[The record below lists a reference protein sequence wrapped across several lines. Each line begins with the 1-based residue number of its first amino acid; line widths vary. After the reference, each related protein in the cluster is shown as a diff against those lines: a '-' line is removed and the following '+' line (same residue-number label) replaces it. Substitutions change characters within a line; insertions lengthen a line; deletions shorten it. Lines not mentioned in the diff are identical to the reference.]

1 MSHENGNLSIH
12 SENIFPIIKKWLYS
26 DKDIFIRELI
36 SNSSDAISK
45 LKKLNIMGEATLSGD
60 EEFKI
65 DVTIDPEAKTITVAD
80 NGIGMTHDEVKKY
93 INQIAFS
100 GAEDFLTKYKDKTS
114 EDQIIG
120 HFGLGFYSAFMV
132 ASKIEIDTLSYTE
145 GATPVHWVCDGG
157 STYDMEDGSKSTR
170 GTSITL
176 HVGEDSEEFLNEFTL
191 RKTIEKYCSFMPFEI
206 YLTTVKA
213 EEEEAPA
220 TEPETSDAEA
230 EEKPAPPEPTP
241 LNDPT
246 PLWLKKPSE
255 CTDEEYKAFYHKV
268 FMDFKEPLFWI
279 HLNMDYPLNLKGIL
293 YFPKLG
299 NEFETAEGQ
308 VKLYCNQVFVAD
320 NIKEVIPEFLL
331 LLKGVIDCPDFP
343 LNVSRSFLQNDGYVT
358 KISEYIT
365 KKVAD
370 KLKQLHRK
378 EKENYEKYWED
389 IHPFIKYGCLRNDK
403 FYDKVKDIIIYR
415 NTEGAFTTLPE
426 YLERNHDKHE
436 NKVFYVTDELQQ
448 SQYIKMFKDHDMEAV
463 VLPSTIDQAFVNHM
477 EMKNN
482 EVKFARIDADLTDI
496 MKSEDTVEDTEKLS
510 ESLSEL
516 FKNMLGKEIKVKA
529 ESLKTASVSSM
540 ILLSEESRRLSEM
553 TKMYGGMGMMGMPME
568 LDETLVVNTNNNLI
582 DFLIANKD
590 NDGRKDDVKV
600 VCEQVYDL
608 AMLSHRP
615 LEAEAMTRFIERS
628 NTILTK
634 LI

>member
-1 MSHENGNLSIH
+1 MAHENGNLSIH

-45 LKKLNIMGEATLSGD
+45 LKKLNIMGEVEIGENTD
-60 EEFKI
+60 FRITVEI
-65 DVTIDPEAKTITVAD
+65 DQEAKTIKVMD
-80 NGIGMTHDEVKKY
+80 NGIGMTADEVKKY

-132 ASKIEIDTLSYTE
+132 ASKVEIDTLSYQE
-145 GATPVHWVCDGG
+145 NAKPVHWICEGG
-157 STYDMEDGSKSTR
+157 STYEMEEGSKDTR
-170 GTSITL
+170 GTTITL

-191 RKTIEKYCSFMPFEI
+191 RQTIQKYCSFMPFEI
-206 YLTTVKA
+206 YLETIKNEEPKA
-213 EEEEAPA
+213 EETADEDKAE
-220 TEPETSDAEA
+220 DAE
-230 EEKPAPPEPTP
+230 PAAPTP

-370 KLKQLHRK
+370 KLKQISKK
-378 EKENYEKYWED
+378 EKENFEKYWDD

-403 FYDKVKDIIIYR
+403 FYDKVKDIVIYK
-415 NTEGAFTTLPE
+415 TTKGEFITLPD
-426 YLERNHDKHE
+426 YLERNRDKHE
-436 NKVFYVTDELQQ
+436 NKVFYVTDENQQ
-448 SQYIKMFKDHDMEAV
+448 SQYIKMFDEHDMEAV
-463 VLPSTIDQAFVNHM
+463 ILPTTIDQPFISHI

-482 EVKFARIDADLTDI
+482 EVKFARIDADLTDL
-496 MKSEDTVEDTEKLS
+496 MKSETDEEQNKTLGEDLQKLFTET
-510 ESLSEL
+510 
-516 FKNMLGKEIKVKA
+516 LGKEVKVKA
-529 ESLKTASVSSM
+529 ENLKTASVSAM
-540 ILLSEESRRLSEM
+540 ILLSEESRRFQDM
-553 TKMYGGMGMMGMPME
+553 AKMYGNMGMMGMPME
-568 LDETLVVNTNNNLI
+568 NDETLVVNTNNNLI
-582 DFLIANKD
+582 EYLIANKD
-590 NDGRKDDVKV
+590 NEDRKEELKI

-608 AMLSHRP
+608 AMLSHKP
-615 LEAEAMTRFIERS
+615 LEPEAMTRFIQRS
-628 NTILTK
+628 NDILTK